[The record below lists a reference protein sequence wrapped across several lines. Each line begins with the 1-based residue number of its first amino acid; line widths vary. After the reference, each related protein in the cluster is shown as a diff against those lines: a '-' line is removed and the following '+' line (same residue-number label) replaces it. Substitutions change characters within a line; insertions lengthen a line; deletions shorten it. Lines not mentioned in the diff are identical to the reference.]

1 MAREIEKESYKVIIS
16 EDNAEVIISEEVIAV
31 IAGIAATD
39 IEGVASL
46 TGNMTRET
54 IQKAGLKNLS
64 KGIGL
69 QMNEDNLTITISLN
83 IKYGYS
89 VSKISEMVQEK
100 VKTSVENILGLAV
113 TGVNIR
119 VTGVIL

>member
-16 EDNAEVIISEEVIAV
+16 EDNAEVVISEEVIAV

>member
-16 EDNAEVIISEEVIAV
+16 EDNAEVVISEEVIAV

-69 QMNEDNLTITISLN
+69 QMNENNLMITISLN